1 MSHKTVPLQPT
12 EGQFVEIWTYNNRI
26 WSDVLKWVDGY
37 LLSYSDT
44 IDEFCT
50 RPVFEEGDQ
59 HNLMWVIE
67 EGTE

>member
-1 MSHKTVPLQPT
+1 MSHKTVLLQPM

-26 WSDVLKWVDGY
+26 WSDVLKWVDGD
-37 LLSYSDT
+37 LLYYSDT
-44 IDEFCT
+44 TDEFGT

-67 EGTE
+67 EDTE